1 MKKSFLII
9 VMMYICYSQ
18 SNVAARDIINVSR
31 IVTENGK
38 SYLTV
43 GYIPFPL
50 LGAQIR
56 LDAFINGDKKTVDDI
71 EVYFQKARELG
82 VNCLQIPFYWNL
94 IEPQK
99 DVFKF
104 TEIDKILEFANKYGL
119 KIEMLWFSTNMIGDS
134 FSFLVPDY
142 VLSVAEKRFSSKYE
156 GHYSAYYGNSYTL
169 IFNDEWILERETNA
183 VKRLM
188 NHIGEWDRSNG
199 LQHPVI
205 SVQVHNEPDGLA
217 RWRYDQLE
225 LKYKDGRPFTRE
237 DAWEIT
243 LQALNAVGKAV
254 KESDYKVVTRTNII
268 TYEGLTDFPQLTG
281 ANPKDVFD
289 LDGIDF
295 VSYDPYVSSI
305 DVIKN
310 NTLAFNSIP
319 GNYSLIAENKGVYEN
334 TASLILAAVALGS
347 GYNIYDLAT
356 SKFFIDNASPAH
368 KDEID
373 HGVYTWDLK
382 EKAHTN
388 SVKSVLKGLTAAY
401 PEVAL
406 CKAEDFVVFNVDSQF
421 PKKNYTQTINST
433 RVTYSFS
440 TSNAALGFALTGD
453 DHILVYVTENA
464 DIQLLNGAFSKPE
477 SGCYNAKGKFVA
489 EKKASLVDGRLLK
502 AKKGVL
508 YRIRYNSQSYIKS
521 NTIENLGT
529 KVPPSDSQIN

>member
-1 MKKSFLII
+1 MF
-9 VMMYICYSQ
+9 YFCYSHSYTIAQ
-18 SNVAARDIINVSR
+18 NIINVSK

-38 SYLTV
+38 SYLKV
-43 GYIPFPL
+43 GNIPFPL

-56 LDAFINGDKKTVDDI
+56 LDAFINGDKKEIKDI
-71 EVYFQKARELG
+71 EVYFQKAKELG
-82 VNCLQIPFYWNL
+82 VNCLQIPIYWNL
-94 IEPQK
+94 IESQK
-99 DVFKF
+99 DVFNF
-104 TEIDKILEFANKYGL
+104 TELDTILKFANKYGL

-142 VLSVAEKRFSSKYE
+142 VLSVSDKRFSSKYE
-156 GHYSAYYGNSYTL
+156 GHYSVYYGNSYTL

-188 NHIGEWDRSNG
+188 NHISEWDKSNG

-225 LKYKDGRPFTRE
+225 IKYKDGRPFTRE

-243 LQALNAVGKAV
+243 LHALNTVGKAV
-254 KESDYKVVTRTNII
+254 KESNYKVVTRTNII

-295 VSYDPYVSSI
+295 MSYDPYVSSI
-305 DVIKN
+305 DMIKS

-334 TASLILAAVALGS
+334 TASLILTAVALGS

-382 EKAHTN
+382 DKSHTAA
-388 SVKSVLKGLTAAY
+388 VRSVLKGLTAAF

-406 CKAEDFVVFNVDSQF
+406 CKAEDFAVFNVDSQF
-421 PKKNYTQTINST
+421 PRKNYTQTINST

-440 TSNAALGFALTGD
+440 TSKAALGFALTRSD
-453 DHILVYVTENA
+453 YLLVYTTEDA
-464 DIQLLNGAFSKPE
+464 EIQLSNGTFSKSV
-477 SGCYNAKGKFVA
+477 SGYYGTKGKFVA
-489 EKKASLVDGRLLK
+489 DEKVPLINGCLLK
-502 AKKGVL
+502 TKKGVL
-508 YRIRYNSQSYIKS
+508 YRIKYTSLSGLIS
-521 NTIENLGT
+521 NTVESIGT
-529 KVPPSDSQIN
+529 NSPVFDSQKN

>member
-18 SNVAARDIINVSR
+18 SNVAARDIINVSK

-43 GYIPFPL
+43 GDIPFPL

-142 VLSVAEKRFSSKYE
+142 VLSVPEKRLSSKYE

-225 LKYKDGRPFTRE
+225 LKYKDGRPFSKE

-305 DVIKN
+305 DVIKS
-310 NTLAFNSIP
+310 NTLAFNSIQ
-319 GNYSLIAENKGVYEN
+319 GNYSLIAENKGVYKN
-334 TASLILAAVALGS
+334 TASLILTAVALGS

-373 HGVYTWDLK
+373 HGIYTWDLK
-382 EKAHTN
+382 EKAHTT
-388 SVKSVLKGLTAAY
+388 SVKSVLKGLTAAF
-401 PEVAL
+401 PEVAM
-406 CKAEDFVVFNVDSQF
+406 CKAEDFAVFNVDSQY
-421 PKKNYTQTINST
+421 PRISHTQTINTT

-440 TSNAALGFALTGD
+440 TSSTALGFALTRND
-453 DHILVYVTENA
+453 YLLIYVTEDA
-464 DIQLLNGAFSKPE
+464 DIQLSNGTFSKVVC
-477 SGCYNAKGKFVA
+477 GCYNAEGKFVA

-508 YRIRYNSQSYIKS
+508 YRVRYNSLSEIKS
-521 NTIENLGT
+521 NTLENIGT
-529 KVPPSDSQIN
+529 NGSVSES

>member
-18 SNVAARDIINVSR
+18 SNVAARDIINVSK

-38 SYLTV
+38 SYVTV
-43 GYIPFPL
+43 GDIPFPV
-50 LGAQIR
+50 LGAQLR
-56 LDAFINGDKKTVDDI
+56 LDAFINGDKKMIKDI
-71 EVYFQKARELG
+71 EIYFQKASELG
-82 VNCLQIPFYWNL
+82 VNCLQIPVYWNL

-99 DVFKF
+99 DIFKF
-104 TEIDKILEFANKYGL
+104 SEVDSILGYANKYGL
-119 KIEMLWFSTNMIGDS
+119 KIEILWFSTNMIGDS

-142 VLSVAEKRFSSKYE
+142 VLSVSDKRFSSKYE
-156 GHYSAYYGNSYTL
+156 GHYSVYYGNCYTL
-169 IFNDEWILERETNA
+169 ILNDEWILERETNA

-281 ANPKDVFD
+281 ANPKDVFV

-334 TASLILAAVALGS
+334 TASLILTAVALGS

-356 SKFFIDNASPAH
+356 SKFFIDNALPAH

-373 HGVYTWDLK
+373 HGIYTWDLK
-382 EKAHTN
+382 EKAHTA
-388 SVKSVLKGLTAAY
+388 SVKSVLKGLTAAF
-401 PEVAL
+401 PDVVM
-406 CKAEDFVVFNVDSQF
+406 CKVEDFAVFNVDSQF
-421 PKKNYTQTINST
+421 PKKNYTQKINST

-440 TSNAALGFALTGD
+440 TSSTALGFALTRND
-453 DHILVYVTENA
+453 YLLIYVTENA
-464 DIQLLNGAFSKPE
+464 DIQLSNGTFSKVVG
-477 SGCYNAKGKFVA
+477 GCYSSEGKFVA
-489 EKKASLVDGRLLK
+489 ENKTSLVGGQLLR
-502 AKKGVL
+502 AKKGIL
-508 YRIRYNSQSYIKS
+508 YRILYNSHSNLIS
-521 NTIENLGT
+521 NTVENIGT
-529 KVPPSDSQIN
+529 NGSVSDS